1 MKKNSVTATDVDSII
16 IVSAGFKKLQGMY
29 VGMPYFY
36 LCIITVLLHIITN

>member
-16 IVSAGFKKLQGMY
+16 IVPLQGMY

-36 LCIITVLLHIITN
+36 LCIITLLQYYCTLLLTK